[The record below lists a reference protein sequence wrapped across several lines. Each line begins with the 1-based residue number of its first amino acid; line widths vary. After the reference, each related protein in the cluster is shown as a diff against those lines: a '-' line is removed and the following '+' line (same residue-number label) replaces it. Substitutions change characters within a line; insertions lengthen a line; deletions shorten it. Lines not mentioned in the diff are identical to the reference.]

1 MVSALSIQLTGN
13 ETDNLRSVH
22 TSNLEAYELYVRAR
36 ATPFPPVPVRIES
49 ARKMFLRV
57 IEIDPEFAGGYAG
70 VSAMMSFDA
79 MWSHVDTTQ
88 AIEQALA
95 IAQKAISVD
104 KTFGGSYTALGM
116 ALMNRRQYADAI
128 IAAREAITRQ
138 PNDAD
143 AHVYLGLILGL
154 DGQYTAAIDAI
165 NQAIRL
171 NPLFFNGPYLNVRGQ
186 TQLLAED
193 YRAAIGTFV
202 ENIERNGPVGP
213 PALCWGA
220 AAYAQVGDKQEAE
233 RLTAR
238 LKKRFP
244 NFTMTN
250 WNYLTL
256 IRDDVVRD
264 KIIGLMQSAGVPVS

>member
-1 MVSALSIQLTGN
+1 
-13 ETDNLRSVH
+13 
-22 TSNLEAYELYVRAR
+22 
-36 ATPFPPVPVRIES
+36 
-49 ARKMFLRV
+49 
-57 IEIDPEFAGGYAG
+57 
-70 VSAMMSFDA
+70 
-79 MWSHVDTTQ
+79 
-88 AIEQALA
+88 
-95 IAQKAISVD
+95 
-104 KTFGGSYTALGM
+104 
-116 ALMNRRQYADAI
+116 MNRRQYADAI

-213 PALCWGA
+213 PAICWGGGGGAA